1 MATAQVFCGTAV
13 IGTTGTAVQLRSTG
27 NTIKGGNIVAHVSN
41 LSYIRVGHST
51 VSNDNTA
58 DTAGYLLA
66 PGKNYPIA
74 GPTETDI
81 WYINGRAGD
90 RVYFAFFSS

>member
-1 MATAQVFCGTAV
+1 MATATVYCGTAV

-27 NTIKGGNIVAHVSN
+27 NSIKGGNIVADPTN
-41 LSYIRVGHST
+41 LQYLRVGHST

-58 DTAGYLLA
+58 TTAGYLLG

-74 GPTETDI
+74 GNTETDI

-90 RVYFAFFSS
+90 RVYFAFFGG